1 MARVGQYKALGTKLG
16 GYKSTLSK
24 IESKEYGKKHADWK
38 AAEEISLYN
47 QIGGTVANVIGI
59 AQESRLAREQADMYA
74 REFGIDPGD
83 KFAKR
88 VTKEGKE
95 QNPWLKLSEEAQDE
109 AFWADENM
117 SDKVVGLPE
126 TPDSQSSLFEGE
138 PGETSPISRQNISG
152 GIADTETAY
161 QESLKNFSPSPRKSV
176 HQLESESLRRGATE
190 KSADNKVFD
199 AMTDPS
205 SAGGIE
211 RIKGV
216 GEELEFGHAAQKEVK
231 PEAYPSQTFAGQ
243 KVPEGV
249 DPEYAGMIEKERGEE
264 TPFGH
269 VVKQRQKEINN
280 PSSNPESKVFE
291 AIKGDDEK
299 PILGY
304 DKNEV
309 IDIASQS
316 VPRGRESEIQ
326 MVYGME
332 SSYGQDPGAQGNI
345 LQIKNEGLLK
355 EAGNID
361 LSDPQAVSKFYI
373 KKTDEFTKD
382 FSKYDVQSG
391 DLATS
396 KTGKTFD
403 IFGTLESQGI
413 DKAGTRYLTWQQ
425 GRKGVADMATA
436 LKTGKIGEKTV
447 ENMLNNLSEDQKKS
461 IIAAHGKPPYDDT
474 KLLGFSKKS
483 GTKNFIQA
491 WLKIQ
496 NEKMGKY

>member
-176 HQLESESLRRGATE
+176 HQLESESLRSNFKEQDYDTMGGRTGAT
-190 KSADNKVFD
+190 
-199 AMTDPS
+199 
-205 SAGGIE
+205 
-211 RIKGV
+211 
-216 GEELEFGHAAQKEVK
+216 
-231 PEAYPSQTFAGQ
+231 AY
-243 KVPEGV
+243 
-249 DPEYAGMIEKERGEE
+249 
-264 TPFGH
+264 
-269 VVKQRQKEINN
+269 KEISTSTPTIMSQN
-280 PSSNPESKVFE
+280 PN
-291 AIKGDDEK
+291 
-299 PILGY
+299 
-304 DKNEV
+304 
-309 IDIASQS
+309 
-316 VPRGRESEIQ
+316 
-326 MVYGME
+326 VYGME
-332 SSYGQDPGAQGNI
+332 NEALRNANSPYLQNPDDYKPSGVSPTFLPNEVTDNTAFNAVSDPLLGDLDTSVKSSSVEQAMLNKFGKSGASKDKLDELIDVIGTVESGNQNIAQIGGGPGRGIFQFETGEGKGMHTALNRIKRMYTEKKHLGQDTYPSWIDDASNPNHENYLDATKLSPSQQRELLIADLYMKAGSDEYLKTAFSSGNY
-345 LQIKNEGLLK
+345 K
-355 EAGNID
+355 D
-361 LSDPQAVSKFYI
+361 LW
-373 KKTDEFTKD
+373 
-382 FSKYDVQSG
+382 
-391 DLATS
+391 
-396 KTGKTFD
+396 
-403 IFGTLESQGI
+403 LESHWAGADE
-413 DKAGTRYLTWQQ
+413 DK
-425 GRKGVADMATA
+425 
-436 LKTGKIGEKTV
+436 E
-447 ENMLNNLSEDQKKS
+447 SKS
-461 IIAAHGKPPYDDT
+461 AYYD
-474 KLLGFSKKS
+474 SVM
-483 GTKNFIQA
+483 TKN
-491 WLKIQ
+491 KRR
-496 NEKMGKY
+496 KY